1 MHFLK
6 NEILN
11 RKALTR
17 KLKLKMMTMET
28 IDLGDGSGSAMPQSM
43 EKSNDVPIS
52 LDQIHIETSEERCV
66 FS

>member
-6 NEILN
+6 NEILK